1 MAALLLRTH
10 KGGHDSGRSI
20 WSNSPLP
27 ELPPSALAG
36 DRATRR
42 QGEKGPVQVC
52 GPELPP
58 SRKTGGVQATSRRR
72 TQNQAA
78 AKASNGTVM
87 HARTPTP
94 GRSRDVRATRR
105 RARLSK
111 KQHDRGGARDATD
124 GGDVVLV
131 SIWRYI
137 HGAGVGGGGDSPNSP
152 DVGFGDNISIY
163 GGTLT
168 GQESVDSPNSP
179 DVRIKSNPY

>member
-1 MAALLLRTH
+1 MNPFVRGGGGPGGPAAAHAQRGARQWA
-10 KGGHDSGRSI
+10 KQ

-42 QGEKGPVQVC
+42 QGKKGPVQAC

-111 KQHDRGGARDATD
+111 SSTIEGGREMRLM
-124 GGDVVLV
+124 GGDGLSRKLFASMAPEGPGNNNNNDMVVV
-131 SIWRYI
+131 
-137 HGAGVGGGGDSPNSP
+137 GAVGRVGLAPSESKASSPMRV
-152 DVGFGDNISIY
+152 VG
-163 GGTLT
+163 L
-168 GQESVDSPNSP
+168 
-179 DVRIKSNPY
+179 

>member
-1 MAALLLRTH
+1 MNPFVRGGGGLGGPAAAHAQRGARQWA
-10 KGGHDSGRSI
+10 KQ

-42 QGEKGPVQVC
+42 QAEKGPVQAC

-58 SRKTGGVQATSRRR
+58 SRPKTGGVQATSRRR
-72 TQNQAA
+72 TLNQAA

-111 KQHDRGGARDATD
+111 SSTIEGGREMRLMGVMTGHVNCLPLWHPKVQAIKIII
-124 GGDVVLV
+124 
-131 SIWRYI
+131 IWWLLEQWGRM
-137 HGAGVGGGGDSPNSP
+137 GL
-152 DVGFGDNISIY
+152 
-163 GGTLT
+163 LT
-168 GQESVDSPNSP
+168 EPC
-179 DVRIKSNPY
+179 K

>member
-1 MAALLLRTH
+1 MQDFLKNTKKPKKRNSTEFCSARRHKIGLLVGIFGKHSDGIYINIYIYRCDVMNPFVRGGGGPGGPAAAHAQRGARQWA
-10 KGGHDSGRSI
+10 KQ

-42 QGEKGPVQVC
+42 QGEKGPVQAC

-58 SRKTGGVQATSRRR
+58 SRPKTGGVQATSRRR

-94 GRSRDVRATRR
+94 GRSRDVRATSQC
-105 RARLSK
+105 A
-111 KQHDRGGARDATD
+111 HGPGNCTNEGGGARCD
-124 GGDVVLV
+124 
-131 SIWRYI
+131 
-137 HGAGVGGGGDSPNSP
+137 
-152 DVGFGDNISIY
+152 
-163 GGTLT
+163 
-168 GQESVDSPNSP
+168 
-179 DVRIKSNPY
+179 

>member
-1 MAALLLRTH
+1 MCAVGVALAALLLRTH

-42 QGEKGPVQVC
+42 QGKKGPVQVC

-111 KQHDRGGARDATD
+111 SSTIAGGREMRLMRG
-124 GGDVVLV
+124 
-131 SIWRYI
+131 SSP
-137 HGAGVGGGGDSPNSP
+137 VGGTS
-152 DVGFGDNISIY
+152 
-163 GGTLT
+163 T
-168 GQESVDSPNSP
+168 GHGSVEVMSRQTP
-179 DVRIKSNPY
+179 RM

>member
-1 MAALLLRTH
+1 MNPFVRGGGGPGGPAAAHAQRGARQWA
-10 KGGHDSGRSI
+10 KQ

-42 QGEKGPVQVC
+42 QGEKGPVQAC

-94 GRSRDVRATRR
+94 GRSRDVRATSQC
-105 RARLSK
+105 AHGPGQL
-111 KQHDRGGARDATD
+111 HEARGGGREM
-124 GGDVVLV
+124 
-131 SIWRYI
+131 RM
-137 HGAGVGGGGDSPNSP
+137 GVI
-152 DVGFGDNISIY
+152 V
-163 GGTLT
+163 
-168 GQESVDSPNSP
+168 
-179 DVRIKSNPY
+179 